1 MQIKKTI
8 LTESVTL
15 EELRKI
21 IREGRAAE
29 VLAVGD
35 QIYINFDGAA
45 VPYDV
50 IGIDADTPAAE
61 ELKHTV
67 TIQAHELIEERP
79 FDTKGCYGSNDWETS
94 ELREYLNSETYA
106 ARCAEL
112 AKYAIP
118 VTKMNTNGRKTL
130 DTFFLLS
137 VAEYDAKDT
146 PYEYYKDKPYR
157 AAKHA
162 KDDFRWDVKPLN
174 ALLIT
179 LFARINRYIVGC
191 KVNRNAMSALL
202 HVRINRYIVGCKG
215 EEINRLYELFLE
227 LIDT

>member
-15 EELRKI
+15 EELSKI

-35 QIYINFDGAA
+35 QIYIDFDGAA

-61 ELKHTV
+61 EFKHTV

-79 FDTKGCYGSNDWETS
+79 FDTKGRYGSNDWETS

-106 ARCAEL
+106 ARCVEL

-118 VTKMNTNGRKTL
+118 VTKMNTNGRKTA

-137 VAEYDAKDT
+137 VDEYDAKDT

-162 KDDFRWDVKPLN
+162 KDDFNDRHR
-174 ALLIT
+174 T
-179 LFARINRYIVGC
+179 R
-191 KVNRNAMSALL
+191 SAHRGNSYYAWYVDSSGNVSYTYAHLS
-202 HVRINRYIVGCKG
+202 VRCAPVCVIG
-215 EEINRLYELFLE
+215 
-227 LIDT
+227 

>member
-29 VLAVGD
+29 VLAAD
-35 QIYINFDGAA
+35 NQIYIDFDGAA

-50 IGIDADTPAAE
+50 IGIDVDTPAAK
-61 ELKHTV
+61 ELKYTV
-67 TIQAHELIEERP
+67 TIQAHELIEEHP
-79 FDTKGCYGSNDWETS
+79 FDTKGRYGSNDWETS
-94 ELREYLNSETYA
+94 ELREYLNSEAYA

-118 VTKMNTNGRKTL
+118 VTKMNTNGKKTV

-137 VAEYDAKDT
+137 ADEYDAKNT

-162 KDDFRWDVKPLN
+162 KDDFNDWHRTRSAIRGYSCN
-174 ALLIT
+174 AWCV
-179 LFARINRYIVGC
+179 YSSGG
-191 KVNRNAMSALL
+191 VNDGYGAGGSMRCAPACA
-202 HVRINRYIVGCKG
+202 IG
-215 EEINRLYELFLE
+215 
-227 LIDT
+227 

>member
-35 QIYINFDGAA
+35 QIYIDFDGTA

-50 IGIDADTPAAE
+50 IGIDADTAAAE

-79 FDTKGCYGSNDWETS
+79 FDTKGRYGSNDWETS

-118 VTKMNTNGRKTL
+118 VTKMNTNGRKTV

-137 VAEYDAKDT
+137 VDEYDAKDT

-157 AAKHA
+157 AAKHT
-162 KDDFRWDVKPLN
+162 KDDYNDWHR
-174 ALLIT
+174 T
-179 LFARINRYIVGC
+179 R
-191 KVNRNAMSALL
+191 SAYRGNSYYTWC
-202 HVRINRYIVGCKG
+202 VYSSGYVSYYYANNSMRCAPACAIG
-215 EEINRLYELFLE
+215 
-227 LIDT
+227 

>member
-35 QIYINFDGAA
+35 QIYIDFDGTA

-67 TIQAHELIEERP
+67 TIQAHELIEKYP
-79 FDTKGCYGSNDWETS
+79 FDTKGDCGSNDWETS

-118 VTKMNTNGRKTL
+118 VTKMNTNGRKTA

-162 KDDFRWDVKPLN
+162 KDDCNDWHWTRSANRGYSGN
-174 ALLIT
+174 AWCVT
-179 LFARINRYIVGC
+179 SSGTVDDYD
-191 KVNRNAMSALL
+191 NADYSMRCAPACA
-202 HVRINRYIVGCKG
+202 IG
-215 EEINRLYELFLE
+215 
-227 LIDT
+227 

>member
-8 LTESVTL
+8 LTESFTL

-35 QIYINFDGAA
+35 QIYIDFDGAA

-67 TIQAHELIEERP
+67 TIQAHELIEEHP
-79 FDTKGCYGSNDWETS
+79 FDTKGRYGSNDWETS

-106 ARCAEL
+106 ARYAEL
-112 AKYAIP
+112 AEYAIP
-118 VTKMNTNGRKTL
+118 VTKMNTNGRKTV

-137 VAEYDAKDT
+137 VGEYDAKDT

-157 AAKHA
+157 SAKHA
-162 KDDFRWDVKPLN
+162 KDDCNDWHRTRS
-174 ALLIT
+174 A
-179 LFARINRYIVGC
+179 NRGDSCDTWYVNSSGYVGGDGYASYSMRC
-191 KVNRNAMSALL
+191 APACA
-202 HVRINRYIVGCKG
+202 IG
-215 EEINRLYELFLE
+215 
-227 LIDT
+227 

>member
-35 QIYINFDGAA
+35 QIYIDFDGAA

-50 IGIDADTPAAE
+50 IGIDADTAAAE

-79 FDTKGCYGSNDWETS
+79 FDTKGRYGSNDWETS
-94 ELREYLNSETYA
+94 ELREYLNSEIYA

-118 VTKMNTNGRKTL
+118 VAKMNTNGRKTV

-137 VAEYDAKDT
+137 VDEYDAKDT

-162 KDDFRWDVKPLN
+162 KDDYNDWHR
-174 ALLIT
+174 T
-179 LFARINRYIVGC
+179 R
-191 KVNRNAMSALL
+191 SALRGYSFRAWY
-202 HVRINRYIVGCKG
+202 VNSSGNV
-215 EEINRLYELFLE
+215 
-227 LIDT
+227 DTGYATNSMRCAPACAIG

>member
-15 EELRKI
+15 EVLRKLT
-21 IREGRAAE
+21 REGLAAE
-29 VLAVGD
+29 VLTVGD
-35 QIYINFDGAA
+35 QIYIDFDGAA

-67 TIQAHELIEERP
+67 TIQAHELIEARP
-79 FDTKGCYGSNDWETS
+79 FDTKRHYGSNDWETS
-94 ELREYLNSETYA
+94 ELRKYLNSEAYA

-118 VTKMNTNGRKTL
+118 VIKTNTYGRKTV

-137 VAEYDAKDT
+137 VGEYDAKDT

-162 KDDFRWDVKPLN
+162 KDDFNDWHRTRSAHHGYPYGTWNVSWSGYRGCNYAYYYL
-174 ALLIT
+174 
-179 LFARINRYIVGC
+179 RYAPACAIG
-191 KVNRNAMSALL
+191 
-202 HVRINRYIVGCKG
+202 
-215 EEINRLYELFLE
+215 
-227 LIDT
+227 

>member
-35 QIYINFDGAA
+35 QIYIDFDGAA

-79 FDTKGCYGSNDWETS
+79 FDTKGRYGSNDWETS
-94 ELREYLNSETYA
+94 ELRKYLNSGTYA

-112 AKYAIP
+112 AKYVIP
-118 VTKMNTNGRKTL
+118 VTKMNTNGRKTA

-137 VAEYDAKDT
+137 VGEYDAKRT

-162 KDDFRWDVKPLN
+162 KDDFNDRHRTRSAYRGN
-174 ALLIT
+174 SYIT
-179 LFARINRYIVGC
+179 WCVYSSGSV
-191 KVNRNAMSALL
+191 
-202 HVRINRYIVGCKG
+202 
-215 EEINRLYELFLE
+215 LYYHTAHYSMRCAPACA
-227 LIDT
+227 IG

>member
-8 LTESVTL
+8 LTEIVTL

-35 QIYINFDGAA
+35 QIFIDFDGAA

-61 ELKHTV
+61 ELTHTV

-79 FDTKGCYGSNDWETS
+79 FDTKGRYGSNDWETS
-94 ELREYLNSETYA
+94 ELREYLNSKTYA

-112 AKYAIP
+112 TKYAIP
-118 VTKMNTNGRKTL
+118 VTKMNTNGRKTV

-162 KDDFRWDVKPLN
+162 KDDFNEWHR
-174 ALLIT
+174 T
-179 LFARINRYIVGC
+179 R
-191 KVNRNAMSALL
+191 SALRGNSYGTWF
-202 HVRINRYIVGCKG
+202 VTSSGYVNSNTANTSMRCAPACAIG
-215 EEINRLYELFLE
+215 
-227 LIDT
+227 

>member
-1 MQIKKTI
+1 MQKKKTI

-15 EELRKI
+15 EELRKF

-29 VLAVGD
+29 VLTAGD
-35 QIYINFDGAA
+35 QIYIDFDGAA

-50 IGIDADTPAAE
+50 IGIDVDTPAAE

-79 FDTKGCYGSNDWETS
+79 FDTKGRYGSNDWETS
-94 ELREYLNSETYA
+94 ELREYLNSKTYA
-106 ARCAEL
+106 ARYAEL
-112 AKYAIP
+112 AEYAIP
-118 VTKMNTNGRKTL
+118 VTKMNTNGRETV

-137 VAEYDAKDT
+137 VGEYDAKDT

-162 KDDFRWDVKPLN
+162 KDDFNDWHRTRSAGRGNSYGTWYVGSSADVYGYDANSSMRCAP
-174 ALLIT
+174 ACAI
-179 LFARINRYIVGC
+179 G
-191 KVNRNAMSALL
+191 
-202 HVRINRYIVGCKG
+202 
-215 EEINRLYELFLE
+215 
-227 LIDT
+227 

>member
-35 QIYINFDGAA
+35 QIYIDFDGAA

-50 IGIDADTPAAE
+50 IGIDADTPATE
-61 ELKHTV
+61 DIKHTV

-79 FDTKGCYGSNDWETS
+79 FDTKGRYGSNDWGTS
-94 ELREYLNSETYA
+94 ELREYLNSKVYA

-118 VTKMNTNGRKTL
+118 VIKMNTNGRKTT

-137 VAEYDAKDT
+137 VCEYDAKDT

-157 AAKHA
+157 VAKHA
-162 KDDFRWDVKPLN
+162 KDNYNGYHKTRSACQGTSYN
-174 ALLIT
+174 AW
-179 LFARINRYIVGC
+179 YIYSSGRVDYSVANVPMHYAPACAIG
-191 KVNRNAMSALL
+191 
-202 HVRINRYIVGCKG
+202 
-215 EEINRLYELFLE
+215 
-227 LIDT
+227 

>member
-35 QIYINFDGAA
+35 QIYIDFDGAA

-50 IGIDADTPAAE
+50 IGIDADTAAAE

-79 FDTKGCYGSNDWETS
+79 FDTKGRYGSNDWETS
-94 ELREYLNSETYA
+94 ELREYLNSEIYA

-118 VTKMNTNGRKTL
+118 VAKMNTNGRKTV

-137 VAEYDAKDT
+137 VDEYDAKDT

-162 KDDFRWDVKPLN
+162 KDDYNDWHRTRSAHRGSSCNTWYVSSSGGVGYGN
-174 ALLIT
+174 ADDSMRCAPACAI
-179 LFARINRYIVGC
+179 G
-191 KVNRNAMSALL
+191 
-202 HVRINRYIVGCKG
+202 
-215 EEINRLYELFLE
+215 
-227 LIDT
+227 

>member
-15 EELRKI
+15 EELRKF

-29 VLAVGD
+29 VLTVGG
-35 QIYINFDGAA
+35 QIFIDFDGAA

-79 FDTKGCYGSNDWETS
+79 FDTKGRYGSNDWETS
-94 ELREYLNSETYA
+94 ELREYLNSEVYA

-118 VTKMNTNGRKTL
+118 VTKMNTNGKKTV

-137 VAEYDAKDT
+137 VGEYDAKDT

-162 KDDFRWDVKPLN
+162 KDDFNDWHR
-174 ALLIT
+174 T
-179 LFARINRYIVGC
+179 R
-191 KVNRNAMSALL
+191 SAYRGNSYSTWY
-202 HVRINRYIVGCKG
+202 VSSSGYVYGYSGAYYSMRCAPACAIG
-215 EEINRLYELFLE
+215 
-227 LIDT
+227 

>member
-35 QIYINFDGAA
+35 QIYIDFDGAA

-50 IGIDADTPAAE
+50 IGIDADTAAAE

-79 FDTKGCYGSNDWETS
+79 FDTKGRYGSNDWETS
-94 ELREYLNSETYA
+94 ELREYLNSEIYA

-118 VTKMNTNGRKTL
+118 VAKMNTNGRKTV

-137 VAEYDAKDT
+137 VDEYDAKDT

-162 KDDFRWDVKPLN
+162 KDDYNDWHRTRSAYRGNSYVAWCVN
-174 ALLIT
+174 SSGYVYGN
-179 LFARINRYIVGC
+179 FANNSMRCAPACAIG
-191 KVNRNAMSALL
+191 
-202 HVRINRYIVGCKG
+202 
-215 EEINRLYELFLE
+215 
-227 LIDT
+227 

>member
-35 QIYINFDGAA
+35 QIFIDFDGAA

-67 TIQAHELIEERP
+67 TIQVHELIEERP
-79 FDTKGCYGSNDWETS
+79 FDTKGRYGSNDWETS
-94 ELREYLNSETYA
+94 ELREYLNSKTYA

-118 VTKMNTNGRKTL
+118 VTKMNTNGRKTV

-137 VAEYDAKDT
+137 VGEYDAKDT

-162 KDDFRWDVKPLN
+162 KDDFNDWHR
-174 ALLIT
+174 T
-179 LFARINRYIVGC
+179 R
-191 KVNRNAMSALL
+191 SAYRGYSCNTWY
-202 HVRINRYIVGCKG
+202 VSSSGTVYGYDAYNSMRCAPACAIG
-215 EEINRLYELFLE
+215 
-227 LIDT
+227 

>member
-15 EELRKI
+15 EVLRKLT
-21 IREGRAAE
+21 REGLAAE
-29 VLAVGD
+29 VLTVGD
-35 QIYINFDGAA
+35 QIYIDFDGAA

-67 TIQAHELIEERP
+67 TIQAHELIIEEHP
-79 FDTKGCYGSNDWETS
+79 FDTKGNYGSNDWETS
-94 ELREYLNSETYA
+94 ELREYLNSEEYA
-106 ARCAEL
+106 ARYAEL
-112 AKYAIP
+112 AEYVIP
-118 VTKMNTNGRKTL
+118 VTKMNTNGRKTV

-137 VAEYDAKDT
+137 AGEYDAKRT

-162 KDDFRWDVKPLN
+162 KDDFNDWHRTRSAGRGNSYNTW
-174 ALLIT
+174 
-179 LFARINRYIVGC
+179 C
-191 KVNRNAMSALL
+191 VNSSGTVNDGYANYSMRCAPACA
-202 HVRINRYIVGCKG
+202 IG
-215 EEINRLYELFLE
+215 
-227 LIDT
+227 

>member
-15 EELRKI
+15 EELRKF

-29 VLAVGD
+29 VLTVGD
-35 QIYINFDGAA
+35 QIYIDFDGAA

-50 IGIDADTPAAE
+50 IGIDVDTPAAE

-67 TIQAHELIEERP
+67 TIQAHELIEEHP
-79 FDTKGCYGSNDWETS
+79 FNTKGRYGSNDWETS
-94 ELREYLNSETYA
+94 KLREYLNSEVYA
-106 ARCAEL
+106 ARYTEL
-112 AKYAIP
+112 AEYVIP
-118 VTKMNTNGRKTL
+118 VTKMNTNGRETV

-137 VAEYDAKDT
+137 VGEYDAKDT

-162 KDDFRWDVKPLN
+162 KDDFNDWHRTRSASRGNSRYAWYVGSNGNVLN
-174 ALLIT
+174 NGGAYNSMRCAPTCAI
-179 LFARINRYIVGC
+179 G
-191 KVNRNAMSALL
+191 
-202 HVRINRYIVGCKG
+202 
-215 EEINRLYELFLE
+215 
-227 LIDT
+227 

>member
-35 QIYINFDGAA
+35 QIYIDFDGTA

-67 TIQAHELIEERP
+67 TIQAHELTEERP
-79 FDTKGCYGSNDWETS
+79 FDTKGRYGSNDWETS
-94 ELREYLNSETYA
+94 ELRKYLNSKTYA

-112 AKYAIP
+112 AKYVIP
-118 VTKMNTNGRKTL
+118 VTKMNTNGKKTV

-137 VAEYDAKDT
+137 VDEYDAKDT

-162 KDDFRWDVKPLN
+162 KDDYNDWHR
-174 ALLIT
+174 T
-179 LFARINRYIVGC
+179 R
-191 KVNRNAMSALL
+191 SALRGYSYL
-202 HVRINRYIVGCKG
+202 TWCVHSSGYVLTYGASDSMRCAPACAIG
-215 EEINRLYELFLE
+215 
-227 LIDT
+227 

>member
-35 QIYINFDGAA
+35 QIYIDFDGAA

-79 FDTKGCYGSNDWETS
+79 FDTKGRYGSNDWETS
-94 ELREYLNSETYA
+94 ELRKYLNSGTYA

-112 AKYAIP
+112 AKYVIP
-118 VTKMNTNGRKTL
+118 VTKMNTNGRKTA

-137 VAEYDAKDT
+137 VGEYDAKRT

-162 KDDFRWDVKPLN
+162 KDDFNDWHRTRSAHRGNSYGTWCVDSSGDVSGSTANGSMRCAP
-174 ALLIT
+174 ACAI
-179 LFARINRYIVGC
+179 G
-191 KVNRNAMSALL
+191 
-202 HVRINRYIVGCKG
+202 
-215 EEINRLYELFLE
+215 
-227 LIDT
+227 

>member
-15 EELRKI
+15 EELRKF

-35 QIYINFDGAA
+35 QIYIDFDGAA

-50 IGIDADTPAAE
+50 IGIDADTAAAE

-79 FDTKGCYGSNDWETS
+79 FDTKGRYGSNDWETS

-118 VTKMNTNGRKTL
+118 VTKMNTNGRKTV

-137 VAEYDAKDT
+137 VDEYDAKDT

-162 KDDFRWDVKPLN
+162 KDDYNDWHRTRSAPRG
-174 ALLIT
+174 T
-179 LFARINRYIVGC
+179 SYHTC
-191 KVNRNAMSALL
+191 YVNSSGNVNSGSGRAYYSMRSAPACA
-202 HVRINRYIVGCKG
+202 IG
-215 EEINRLYELFLE
+215 
-227 LIDT
+227 

>member
-15 EELRKI
+15 EELRKL
-21 IREGRAAE
+21 IREGLAAL
-29 VLAVGD
+29 VLAAGD
-35 QIYINFDGAA
+35 QIYIDFDGAA

-67 TIQAHELIEERP
+67 TIQAHELIEEHP
-79 FDTKGCYGSNDWETS
+79 FDTKGRYGSNDWETS

-106 ARCAEL
+106 ARYAEL
-112 AKYAIP
+112 AEYAIP
-118 VTKMNTNGRKTL
+118 VTKMNTNGKKTV

-137 VAEYDAKDT
+137 VGEYDTKDT

-162 KDDFRWDVKPLN
+162 KGDFNDWHRTRSASRGNSHHTWCVTSSGNVGYGN
-174 ALLIT
+174 AST
-179 LFARINRYIVGC
+179 SMRYAPTCAIG
-191 KVNRNAMSALL
+191 
-202 HVRINRYIVGCKG
+202 
-215 EEINRLYELFLE
+215 
-227 LIDT
+227 